1 MGDVGFSVSGSAAII
16 FVGVMVAAGIA
27 VPSLVGS
34 MGALADS
41 QGEQV
46 DRGIDALNT
55 EFEITSAEYDSN
67 TTTLT
72 LELKNTGSTTLSVN
86 KTSVLVDGTIQR
98 DADILSTDV
107 DGESDATL
115 WLPGQT
121 FTIEIDYSSPN
132 RVKVVTENGVAET
145 VSDGIVVV

>member
-55 EFEITSAEYDSN
+55 EFEITSATYNESGNGD
-67 TTTLT
+67 LDVT
-72 LELKNTGSTTLSVN
+72 LENTGSTTLTRN
-86 KTSVLVDGTIQR
+86 GTSVLVDGGIRADAAGTGLWVPGDTIT
-98 DADILSTDV
+98 ITT
-107 DGESDATL
+107 GESTKPD
-115 WLPGQT
+115 
-121 FTIEIDYSSPN
+121 
-132 RVKVVTENGVAET
+132 RVKIVAENGIAET
-145 VSDGIVVV
+145 VSGADIQ

>member
-1 MGDVGFSVSGSAAII
+1 VGFSVSGSAVII

-55 EFEITSAEYDSN
+55 EFEITSATYDQSAEE
-67 TTTLT
+67 LT
-72 LELKNTGSTTLSVN
+72 LELKNTGSTTLTLEG
-86 KTSVLVDGTIQR
+86 TSVLVDGDLKAGVTG
-98 DADILSTDV
+98 T
-107 DGESDATL
+107 GL
-115 WLPGQT
+115 WLPGET
-121 FTIEIDYSSPN
+121 TTVTITGETTKPA
-132 RVKVVTENGVAET
+132 RVKVVTENGIAET
-145 VSDGIVVV
+145 VSNGIVVV

>member
-1 MGDVGFSVSGSAAII
+1 MGFSVSGSAAII

-86 KTSVLVDGTIQR
+86 KTSVLINGEIPD
-98 DADILSTDV
+98 STDI
-107 DGESDATL
+107 DRTPNEGF
-115 WLPGQT
+115 WLPGET
-121 FTIEIDYSSPN
+121 LTITVNADPGRAKI
-132 RVKVVTENGVAET
+132 VAENGIAET
-145 VSDGIVVV
+145 TEYGG

>member
-1 MGDVGFSVSGSAAII
+1 MGGVGFSVSGSAAII

-55 EFEITSAEYDSN
+55 EFEVMSATYNASGNDDLEITLS
-67 TTTLT
+67 
-72 LELKNTGSTTLSVN
+72 NTGSTTLGVAE
-86 KTSVLVDGTIQR
+86 TSVLVNGEIPD
-98 DADILSTDV
+98 SEDV
-107 DGESDATL
+107 TTEVEGDQSAEL
-115 WLPGQT
+115 WLPGDT
-121 FTIEIDYSSPN
+121 LTITVNPADSTGRI
-132 RVKVVTENGVAET
+132 KVVAENGIAET
-145 VSDGIVVV
+145 TEYGG

>member
-1 MGDVGFSVSGSAAII
+1 VGDVGFSVSGSAAII

-55 EFEITSAEYDSN
+55 EFNITSATYNSSIS
-67 TTTLT
+67 TLT
-72 LELKNTGSTTLSVN
+72 LKVKNTGSTTLGVN
-86 KTSVLVDGTIQR
+86 GTSVLVGGEIPDNG
-98 DADILSTDV
+98 DV
-107 DGESDATL
+107 TTEVEGDSSAGL
-115 WLPGQT
+115 WLPGDT
-121 FTIEIDYSSPN
+121 LTITVNPADSKG
-132 RVKVVTENGVAET
+132 RVKIAAENGIAET
-145 VSDGIVVV
+145 TEYGG

>member
-1 MGDVGFSVSGSAAII
+1 MADVGFSVSGSAVII

-55 EFEITSAEYDSN
+55 EFEITSATYDSEA
-67 TTTLT
+67 TDPDLT
-72 LELKNTGSTTLSVN
+72 IELKNTGSTTLREER
-86 KTSVLVDGTIQR
+86 TSVLTDGVPET
-98 DADILSTDV
+98 
-107 DGESDATL
+107 DATNTGL
-115 WLPGQT
+115 WVPGETITITVNGLP
-121 FTIEIDYSSPN
+121 D
-132 RVKVVTENGVAET
+132 RVKIVAENGIAET
-145 VSDGIVVV
+145 VSDSEYEAV

>member
-34 MGALADS
+34 IGALADS

-55 EFEITSAEYDSN
+55 EFEITSATYNASGQEN
-67 TTTLT
+67 VQVELT
-72 LELKNTGSTTLSVN
+72 NTGSTTLGVN
-86 KTSVLVDGTIQR
+86 ETSVLVNGVIPD
-98 DADILSTDV
+98 STDV
-107 DGESDATL
+107 TSNPDAGL
-115 WLPGQT
+115 WLPGETLT
-121 FTIEIDYSSPN
+121 FTVENRDSIG
-132 RVKVVTENGVAET
+132 RVKVVAENGIAET
-145 VSDGIVVV
+145 TEYGG

>member
-1 MGDVGFSVSGSAAII
+1 MGFSVSGSAAII

-46 DRGIDALNT
+46 DRGIDTLNT
-55 EFEITSAEYDSN
+55 EFEITSATYDESAEE
-67 TTTLT
+67 LI
-72 LELKNTGSTTLSVN
+72 LDLKNTGSTTLTLEG
-86 KTSVLVDGTIQR
+86 TSVLVDGDLKAGVTGTGLWVPGETITVTV
-98 DADILSTDV
+98 S
-107 DGESDATL
+107 GETAE
-115 WLPGQT
+115 PA
-121 FTIEIDYSSPN
+121 
-132 RVKVVTENGVAET
+132 RVKVVTENGIAET

>member
-1 MGDVGFSVSGSAAII
+1 VGDVGFSVSGSAVII

-55 EFEITSAEYDSN
+55 EFEITSATYDQSAEE
-67 TTTLT
+67 LT
-72 LELKNTGSTTLSVN
+72 LELKNTGSTTLTLEG
-86 KTSVLVDGTIQR
+86 TSVLVDGDLKAGVTG
-98 DADILSTDV
+98 T
-107 DGESDATL
+107 GL
-115 WLPGQT
+115 WLPGDT
-121 FTIEIDYSSPN
+121 ATVTVTGETTKPA
-132 RVKVVTENGVAET
+132 RVKVVTENGIAET
-145 VSDGIVVV
+145 ISDGIGVV

>member
-1 MGDVGFSVSGSAAII
+1 MGFSVSGSAAII

-27 VPSLVGS
+27 VPALVGS

-55 EFEITSAEYDSN
+55 EFEVTSAEYDSN
-67 TTTLT
+67 TTMLT
-72 LELKNTGSTTLSVN
+72 LDIKNTGSTTLGVSE
-86 KTSVLVDGTIQR
+86 TSVLVNGVIQR
-98 DADILSTDV
+98 DADLSTDV
-107 DGESDATL
+107 GGDSGATL

-121 FTIEIDYSSPN
+121 LTIEIDYDGSTPE
-132 RVKVVTENGVAET
+132 RVKIVAENGIAET